1 MLRKSAALGNA
12 RFAVTIAFV
21 VAAMLQAASAFAGD
35 TVYYYSSDT
44 VHSEVVV
51 TDQNRNVVE
60 RTYYAPYG
68 QVLNRDLRDG
78 PGYGGHE
85 EDPET
90 NLVYMQQRYYDP
102 EAGRFLSVDPVQAD
116 GNGESFNRYAYANDN
131 PYRYTD
137 PDGRCADGLSCDQM
151 VQNYGAWA
159 NANPGAADK
168 LGSTVGAAG
177 VTVMLSATGLSEAVG
192 LAKGAVAVDKALSD
206 AREASAGKTYTTY
219 TRAKTDGTVYSGRT
233 SGTKTPEQ
241 QVAARTS
248 QPDHQAKTA
257 EGYGSAKVD
266 RNSSSPDAIRG
277 REQQLI
283 EQHGG
288 AQSQGGTSGNK
299 INGVSP
305 NNPNATRYQTACN
318 KESGC
323 G

>member
-1 MLRKSAALGNA
+1 MFQRKSAV
-12 RFAVTIAFV
+12 RSKAFFS
-21 VAAMLQAASAFAGD
+21 VAAALVVTAVVQTASAFAGD
-35 TVYYYSSDT
+35 TVYYYSTDT

-78 PGYGGHE
+78 PGYTGHE

-90 NLVYMQQRYYDP
+90 GLVYMQQRYYDP
-102 EAGRFLSVDPVQAD
+102 ETGRFLSPDPVQVTSD
-116 GNGESFNRYAYANDN
+116 GGNFNRYEYANDN
-131 PYRYTD
+131 PYTHTD
-137 PDGRCADGLSCDQM
+137 PDGRCVDGLTCGPM
-151 VQNYGAWA
+151 VQSY
-159 NANPGAADK
+159 AADELAHPDRPFTPVDK
-168 LGSTVGAAG
+168 
-177 VTVMLSATGLSEAVG
+177 VMLSLGATVSGMGEAAGLVKAVVTVG
-192 LAKGAVAVDKALSD
+192 KALSD
-206 AREASAGKTYTTY
+206 ASEASGGKTYTTY
-219 TRAKTDGTVYSGRT
+219 TRTKTDGTVYSGRT
-233 SGTKTPEQ
+233 SGTKTPDQ

-257 EGYGSAKVD
+257 EGYGPATVD
-266 RNSSSPDAIRG
+266 RNSSNPDAIRG

-305 NNPNATRYQTACN
+305 NNPNAANYKAACT
-318 KESGC
+318 KEFGC